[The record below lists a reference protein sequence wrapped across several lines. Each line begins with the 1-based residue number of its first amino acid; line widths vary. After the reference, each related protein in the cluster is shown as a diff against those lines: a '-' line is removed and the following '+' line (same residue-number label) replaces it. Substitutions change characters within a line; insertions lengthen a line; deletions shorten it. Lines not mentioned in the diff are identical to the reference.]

1 MINNFKEHTIYSMFC
16 HLFMCDWQVLCED
29 SFSSDSDISEDEAK
43 VDIQFSHILNL
54 YWDIANGQGP
64 YISRQVNIAQT
75 LGSVTVSFTKPWNSD
90 SVVCDGMSQYKTLS
104 HDLWCLYWNELD

>member
-1 MINNFKEHTIYSMFC
+1 MFC
-16 HLFMCDWQVLCED
+16 HWFICDWQVLCED

-75 LGSVTVSFTKPWNSD
+75 LGSVTVSFTKLNIQTLL
-90 SVVCDGMSQYKTLS
+90 SVMEYLSTRHYHMIYCVYTGMS
-104 HDLWCLYWNELD
+104 